1 MRSGS
6 RALAG
11 GDAGAA
17 AQALRFFE
25 RARAHPD
32 YDTLALLERMAQ
44 CHAQLGQRADA
55 LGLYQAVL
63 DGAPS
68 P

>member
-1 MRSGS
+1 M
-6 RALAG
+6 
-11 GDAGAA
+11 
-17 AQALRFFE
+17 QALRFFK

-44 CHAQLGQRADA
+44 CHAQLGRSTDA
-55 LGLYQAVL
+55 VGLYQAVL